1 MHGVWCGSPSSDQK
15 GRWRTSSVARGRK
28 LCDRARCNTVDARH
42 LALTRTSHR
51 GTVEASDCDSTV
63 ATALPAV
70 TAIITDTQ
78 SASFWRLQCQH
89 EQQQQR
95 ARCHAMRHCSE
106 TTVACENKLAHT
118 SVDRPSTGS
127 LQRSCTTNPTEVPC
141 SCGLL
146 HVVGASE
153 LQLATNT
160 ALAPGLGHWPWLAHE
175 ASWECSCSQ
184 VSSVLRFEIEVSTS

>member
-78 SASFWRLQCQH
+78 SGSFWRLQCQH

-106 TTVACENKLAHT
+106 TTVACENKLAT
-118 SVDRPSTGS
+118 PVSTVRPPDLCREVAQPTQRRSRAAVACCTWWELASYSDEHGLGS
-127 LQRSCTTNPTEVPC
+127 WPWPLALARTR
-141 SCGLL
+141 
-146 HVVGASE
+146 SE
-153 LQLATNT
+153 LGVQLF
-160 ALAPGLGHWPWLAHE
+160 PGQF
-175 ASWECSCSQ
+175 CSP
-184 VSSVLRFEIEVSTS
+184 LRD